1 MSTFIHIPTRWKRD
15 ITMLIYLSKW
25 QNRIITLAVD
35 IRNRI
40 ITTSWHKK
48 PNFLNF
54 AIPSKKEFD
63 LQLFCFGM
71 KMEGFKG
78 SEMPGR
84 RQDRPSKWYARF
96 SFILSIVS
104 KKACHVSSS
113 ILPLKRHG
121 KHNPFCNTSYTPSL
135 SWNIVHSITS
145 DCQRL
150 VFVHENLWLIW
161 SI

>member
-1 MSTFIHIPTRWKRD
+1 MSIFIHIPTRWKKD
-15 ITMLIYLSKW
+15 ITLLIYLPKW
-25 QNRIITLAVD
+25 QNRIITLAVEC
-35 IRNRI
+35 RHNRI

-113 ILPLKRHG
+113 ILPLKRPG

-135 SWNIVHSITS
+135 SWNFMYIRSHQSAR
-145 DCQRL
+145 DC
-150 VFVHENLWLIW
+150 FFFH
-161 SI
+161 